1 MNMELVDNLYEQI
14 KQTKEEL
21 NQAWQ
26 NFDYAEKDMIDVA
39 ILDVRVKQLKY
50 ERLAKKLHKAV
61 FPQKKERWSKWIF
74 IK

>member
-1 MNMELVDNLYEQI
+1 
-14 KQTKEEL
+14 
-21 NQAWQ
+21 
-26 NFDYAEKDMIDVA
+26 MIDVA

>member
-14 KQTKEEL
+14 KQAKEEL

-50 ERLAKKLHKAV
+50 ERLAKKLHKVV

>member
-14 KQTKEEL
+14 KQAKEEL

-50 ERLAKKLHKAV
+50 ERLAKKLHTAV
-61 FPQKKERWSKWIF
+61 SPQKKERWSKWIF